1 MSCKV
6 QKSVCSDFVT
16 YVKSRIKFNTFN
28 TFNNVKKNFLM
39 KMKHSMMAICTVVAA
54 GMMTASLA
62 ACSSEDE
69 CEKNAAKVKEYLA
82 GNEWTI
88 NSTRGTYSY
97 YKNHMVY
104 YEEGGDVTPG
114 GFVIEPNTAFGYWQ
128 MDGDKLTTRF
138 EVGTPKSFNIKNL
151 LNETISGVHLQ
162 ESNKLT
168 GSRVSISIDMRPL
181 IVGTFAGGGECKMRC
196 GNSLND
202 ISDETDHDVALRG
215 TWYCVI
221 ALTDMESGKK
231 EQRIGS
237 MTFNEDGTM
246 HMVIEG
252 YNDFTTTY
260 TTKNGKVTIQ
270 GYLFKDHVATF
281 YYTNHYSFI
290 NLYNCENG
298 YLSSI
303 WRKNRNEAW
312 Q

>member
-1 MSCKV
+1 M
-6 QKSVCSDFVT
+6 
-16 YVKSRIKFNTFN
+16 
-28 TFNNVKKNFLM
+28 KKNFLSI
-39 KMKHSMMAICTVVAA
+39 MKHSMMAILAVAA
-54 GMMTASLA
+54 MGMITSSLA
-62 ACSSEDE
+62 ACSSSEDE
-69 CEKNAAKVKEYLA
+69 SEKNAAKVKEYLA

-88 NSTRGTYSY
+88 NSTSGTYSY

-104 YEEGGDVTPG
+104 YEGEGSWSSG
-114 GFVIEPNTAFGYWQ
+114 GLFGEPNTAFGYWQ
-128 MDGDKLTTRF
+128 MDGDRLTTRF
-138 EVGTPKSFNIKNL
+138 EVGTPESFNIKNL

-181 IVGTFAGGGECKMRC
+181 IVGTFAGGGECQMRC

-202 ISDETDHDVALRG
+202 ISDETSHDVALRG

-231 EQRIGS
+231 EKRIGS

-260 TTKNGKVTIQ
+260 TTKNGKVTIH

-281 YYTNHYSFI
+281 YYTNHHSFI
-290 NLYNCENG
+290 NLYNSENG

-303 WRKNRNEAW
+303 WRKNRDEAW